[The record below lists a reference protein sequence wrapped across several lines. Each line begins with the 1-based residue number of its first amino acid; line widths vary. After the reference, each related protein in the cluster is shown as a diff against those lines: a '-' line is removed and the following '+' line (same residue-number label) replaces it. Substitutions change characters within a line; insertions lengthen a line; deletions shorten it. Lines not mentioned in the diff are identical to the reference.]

1 MYTLPRIYCC
11 RLGTNKELSS
21 LKNLHKYV
29 FSQQTWVPVTDDV
42 NPGGATLLPP
52 IDLACSPPLPPMA
65 CEAMA
70 AATPPNLSA
79 HAAEGC
85 CLLVGGCCWA

>member
-1 MYTLPRIYCC
+1 MKFQKY
-11 RLGTNKELSS
+11 
-21 LKNLHKYV
+21 LHKYA

-52 IDLACSPPLPPMA
+52 IDLACSPPLPPPMA

-85 CLLVGGCCWA
+85 CLRAGCCCWA